1 MCGIMGY
8 LGNRDTV
15 EVLLEGLRRLEYRG
29 YDSAG
34 VAVSVN
40 GKVELIKSK
49 GKIAQLAELL
59 KKHKPEGPAGIGH
72 TRWATHGPPSTK
84 NAHPHADC
92 NGHLAVVHNGII
104 ENYLE
109 LREKLEAE
117 GHTFRSETDTETLAH
132 LFEKYYKGDLEA
144 AVRRGLKEVKGSY
157 AVVAI
162 CDKEPGK
169 LVAAR
174 QYSPLI
180 VGLGEKPGE
189 NFVASDPS
197 AILPFTRKSYLIDN
211 GEMVVLTADKVEV
224 KTLAGKPVKKPVFHI
239 EWNAG
244 SAEKGGYK
252 HFMIKEIFEQPAAL
266 RQTIGDRIVGRQL
279 DLNLEGLG
287 LSDAFLRRVKKIV
300 VIACGTASYAGMAG
314 QYAIEKLCGVPVV
327 VDVASELQNRECVF
341 DKSTLGIAISQ
352 SGETADTLQA
362 MRMAKR
368 RGAKLLAVTNVVGS
382 SVARE
387 SDGLLYIHA
396 GPEIGVA
403 STKAYTSQIL
413 AVLLFCMHLARV
425 RGTLSPRVARRL
437 LRGIRALPDLAEEV
451 LKESDHILAL
461 AKKYK
466 HIMRYLY
473 LGRGAHYC
481 TAMEGALK
489 LKEIAYLDAEGY
501 AAGEMKHGPLA
512 LVTKEVA
519 VLAAVVEGPHYEKS
533 IGNLQ
538 EIRARGGKIVVI
550 ANQDDTEIEKYV
562 DDVIRIPETEE
573 VLSSVLAGI
582 PMQLYAYY
590 VSDLLGREIDQPRN
604 LAKSVTVE

>member
-8 LGNRDTV
+8 LGSRDTV

-40 GKVELIKSK
+40 GKVELVKSK
-49 GKIAQLAELL
+49 GKISQLAKLL
-59 KKHKPEGPAGIGH
+59 VKNKPKGPAGIAH
-72 TRWATHGPPSTK
+72 TRWATHGPPTTK

-92 NGHLAVVHNGII
+92 QGHLAVVHNGII

-117 GHTFRSETDTETLAH
+117 GHAFRSETDTETLAH
-132 LFEKYYKGDLEA
+132 LFEKHYKGDLEA

-162 CDKEPGK
+162 CDQEPGK

-180 VGLGEKPGE
+180 IGLGEKPGE

-197 AILPFTRKSYLIDN
+197 AILPFTRKSYLVDN
-211 GEMVVLTADKVEV
+211 GEMVILTADKVEV
-224 KTLAGKPVKKPVFHI
+224 KTLGGKPVKKPVFHI

-244 SAEKGGYK
+244 MAEKGGHK
-252 HFMIKEIFEQPAAL
+252 HFMIKEIFEQPEAL
-266 RQTIGDRIVGRQL
+266 RETIGDRIVGRQL

-314 QYAIEKLCGVPVV
+314 QYAIEKLCRVPVV
-327 VDVASELQNRECVF
+327 VDVASELQHRECVF
-341 DKSTLGIAISQ
+341 DKDTLGIAISQ

-368 RGAKLLAVTNVVGS
+368 RGAKLLAVTNVIGS

-387 SDGLLYIHA
+387 SHGLLYIHA

-413 AVLLFCMHLARV
+413 ATLLFCTHLARV
-425 RGTLSPRVARRL
+425 RETLSPAVARRL
-437 LRGIRALPDLAEEV
+437 LRGIKALPDLAEEA
-451 LKESDHILAL
+451 LKESEHILKL

-466 HIMRYLY
+466 NIMRYLY

-512 LVTKEVA
+512 LVTDEVA
-519 VLAAVVEGPHYEKS
+519 VLSAVVAGPHYEKS
-533 IGNLQ
+533 LGNLQ
-538 EIRARGGKIVVI
+538 EIRARAGKIVAI
-550 ANQDDTEIEKYV
+550 ANQDDSEIAKYV
-562 DDVIRIPETEE
+562 DDVIRIPKTEE

-590 VSDLLGREIDQPRN
+590 ISDLWGREIDQPRN